1 METARRSGRPAAIA
15 SALILALWNV
25 LARAQEPQEGER
37 GTFLDAYL
45 SVVDKTQAGQPH
57 WISPLFMTTPR
68 VNQRFRYD
76 MTWQARP
83 NGLDLANYGSSKGL
97 EIIVLER
104 VAVTFG
110 IPAYIVRD
118 TSHGTQ
124 RGWADET
131 FLVKYSPLA
140 ANEENGNYVVSV
152 FLGASVPTGSEPYTV
167 GQAIYTPTLAWGK
180 GWGTRA
186 TGFDIQSTLSVSI
199 PGGDKERIGVPVVWN
214 TAFQGHVFDEHF
226 WPEFEMSLTHW
237 TDGPSAGK
245 WQAIATVGFV
255 AGRFPL
261 TGRLHLDVGA
271 GYQFAV
277 SAYRTYDHA
286 WLTTFRLPF

>member
-1 METARRSGRPAAIA
+1 VIARALLLMLG
-15 SALILALWNV
+15 SALAG
-25 LARAQEPQEGER
+25 AQAAEEADR

-45 SVVDKTQAGQPH
+45 RLVDRTRAGQPH
-57 WISPLFMTTPR
+57 WISPLFTTTPR

-76 MTWQARP
+76 IAWQTRP
-83 NGLDLANYGSSKGL
+83 HGVDLANYGSSKGL
-97 EIIVLER
+97 ELIVLER

-118 TSHGTQ
+118 SPHGAQ

-131 FLVKYSPLA
+131 FLVKYSPLS
-140 ANEENGNYVVSV
+140 ANEENGNYVISV
-152 FLGASVPTGSEPYTV
+152 FFGASVPTGSDAFTASK
-167 GQAIYTPTLAWGK
+167 AIYTPTLAWGK
-180 GWGTRA
+180 GWGTRMK
-186 TGFDIQSTLSVSI
+186 GFDVQSTLSVSI

-226 WPEFEMSLTHW
+226 WPEFEMNLTHW
-237 TDGPSAGK
+237 TDGPSADK
-245 WQAIATVGFV
+245 WQAIATIGFV

-261 TGRLHLDVGA
+261 AGRLHLDVGA